1 MEALFH
7 AMERSQVCVGIDPHA
22 SLLAA
27 WRLPDT
33 ADGAREFSLGVVD
46 ELAGSVAA
54 LKPQS
59 AFYER
64 FGSAGIAI
72 LEETLA
78 LARARGVFT
87 ILDVKRGDIGSTM
100 GAYADAYLR
109 PGAPLEADAI
119 TVSPFLGPGSLAP
132 AVTLARKHAKGV
144 FALCLTSN
152 PDGPVVQHATI
163 AGSHGGSGSSVA
175 RAICEWA
182 TSENS
187 VAPTVGLV
195 IGATV
200 GDAVVRNG
208 LDLVGSGAA
217 ILAPGL
223 GAQGAQAR
231 DLPAVFGTAVPQVL
245 GSISRAIL
253 QRGPGNMAQAVAE
266 FEVRAP

>member
-1 MEALFH
+1 MEALIR
-7 AMERSQVCVGIDPHA
+7 AMDRSQVCVGIDPHA
-22 SLLAA
+22 SLLAE
-27 WRLPDT
+27 WGLPDT
-33 ADGAREFSLGVVD
+33 ADGAREFSLRVVD
-46 ELAGSVAA
+46 ELSGTVAA

-64 FGSAGIAI
+64 FGAEGIVV
-72 LEETLA
+72 LEETLR
-78 LARARGVFT
+78 LARARGVYT

-132 AVTLARKHAKGV
+132 ALELAREHGKGI

-152 PDGPVVQHATI
+152 PDGPVVQHA
-163 AGSHGGSGSSVA
+163 AQGGETVA
-175 RAICEWA
+175 KTICEWA
-182 TSENS
+182 AAANAE
-187 VAPTVGLV
+187 APSVGLV

-200 GDAVVRNG
+200 GDSVTRNE
-208 LDLVGSGAA
+208 LDLVASRAV

-223 GAQGAQAR
+223 GAQGAQVE
-231 DLPAVFGTAVPQVL
+231 DLPGVFGDAVPQVL

-253 QRGPGNMAQAVAE
+253 KLGPGNMAAAVAD
-266 FEVRAP
+266 FEVR